1 MKNHSVEKYKNK
13 IIDYLIPIILSLVIA
28 TVLIWTELTTRS
40 GLTLDDTAFHF
51 HRFYDTYQQIQN
63 HNFSYFQ
70 MNYGMGESGR
80 IVNALYG
87 PFFAYLM
94 GSLLL
99 FCSSWLRFQ
108 ILITYL
114 IFLVGGLGIYRLS
127 RKVKISQ
134 VVSSI
139 VTALF
144 LTTGYIAYWP
154 RSNAFNSWG
163 AVLIPFVLIQGIN
176 LLNNHKTRFSWI
188 SLGIVMAIV
197 AQIHLLS
204 TFFSILAL
212 IPFFIYGL
220 VLSENK
226 RQMWIDVFKAV
237 GLFIVLTAN
246 VWGAF
251 LLLYPTNQMASPIDY
266 SPVLTAVN
274 LSVAGT
280 STMWTSITEVTLL
293 LFIVQLIYVIF
304 NFKSSK
310 LNTFVTLEGL
320 VFLYL
325 SSNLFPWQF
334 VKDTLP
340 AVTGYLQFPNRFTVV
355 AYPLLFLGIGLTLN
369 ELIKSH
375 GKKLGMIASALAI
388 IVVLF
393 NVRADFNEINN
404 MINENYHG
412 IRDNVMEMRE
422 KGLIQ
427 YIKKLQIN
435 TGNSPDYLPLHDNIS
450 SGDVPGKLRDILQR
464 KSQFRKK
471 VLLGGHLQLT
481 WNENETKLTTLP
493 IFLYSQSE
501 LKVNNKRV
509 NPRVS
514 EIGMPIVK
522 AKKGENKAILAF
534 KTPIWFITLFCI
546 SIITWIIIL
555 LYGGINLF
563 KYFKETMI
571 SS

>member
-28 TVLIWTELTTRS
+28 TVLIWTDLTTRS

-388 IVVLF
+388 VVVLF

-404 MINENYHG
+404 NITYNKGITSNAKEMKEKRLAPYINKVE
-412 IRDNVMEMRE
+412 I
-422 KGLIQ
+422 
-427 YIKKLQIN
+427 
-435 TGNSPDYLPLHDNIS
+435 NSPDYLP
-450 SGDVPGKLRDILQR
+450 V
-464 KSQFRKK
+464 RKK
-471 VLLGGHLQLT
+471 IKSSDITGMLMSMSPQKNNFEQRVLSNGRLELT
-481 WNENETKLTTLP
+481 WKDSTSKVTTLP
-493 IFLYSQSE
+493 IFIYKQSE
-501 LKVNNKRV
+501 LSLNNKVIKPKVN
-509 NPRVS
+509 
-514 EIGMPIVK
+514 EIGMPQVQSR
-522 AKKGENKAILAF
+522 KGKNTAILSF
-534 KTPIWFITLFCI
+534 KTPIWFT
-546 SIITWIIIL
+546 IL
-555 LYGGINLF
+555 LY
-563 KYFKETMI
+563 I
-571 SS
+571 SILSWVLLIIYGVFRC

>member
-127 RKVKISQ
+127 RKIKLSQ

-176 LLNNHKTRFSWI
+176 LLNNHKKRFSWI

-310 LNTFVTLEGL
+310 LNTFVTLEGI

-388 IVVLF
+388 VVVLF

-404 MINENYHG
+404 NITYNKG
-412 IRDNVMEMRE
+412 ITSNAKEMKE
-422 KGLIQ
+422 KGLAP
-427 YIKKLQIN
+427 YINKVEI
-435 TGNSPDYLPLHDNIS
+435 NSPDYLP
-450 SGDVPGKLRDILQR
+450 V
-464 KSQFRKK
+464 RKK
-471 VLLGGHLQLT
+471 IKSSDITGMLMSMSPQKNNFEQRALSNGRLELT
-481 WNENETKLTTLP
+481 WKDSTSKVTTLP
-493 IFLYSQSE
+493 IFIYKQSE
-501 LKVNNKRV
+501 LSLNSKVIKPKVN
-509 NPRVS
+509 
-514 EIGMPIVK
+514 EIGMPQVQSR
-522 AKKGENKAILAF
+522 KGKNTAILSF
-534 KTPIWFITLFCI
+534 KTPTWFT
-546 SIITWIIIL
+546 IL
-555 LYGGINLF
+555 LY
-563 KYFKETMI
+563 I
-571 SS
+571 SILSWALLIIYGVFRWVKIVKK

>member
-404 MINENYHG
+404 NITYNKG
-412 IRDNVMEMRE
+412 ITSNAKEMKE
-422 KGLIQ
+422 KGLAP
-427 YIKKLQIN
+427 YINKVEI
-435 TGNSPDYLPLHDNIS
+435 NSPDYLP
-450 SGDVPGKLRDILQR
+450 V
-464 KSQFRKK
+464 RKK
-471 VLLGGHLQLT
+471 IKSSDITGMLMSMSPQKNNFEQRVISNGRLEFT
-481 WNENETKLTTLP
+481 WKDSTSKVTTLP
-493 IFLYSQSE
+493 IFIYKQSE
-501 LKVNNKRV
+501 LSLNNKVIKPKVN
-509 NPRVS
+509 
-514 EIGMPIVK
+514 EIGMPQVQSR
-522 AKKGENKAILAF
+522 KGKNTAILSF
-534 KTPIWFITLFCI
+534 KTPIWFI
-546 SIITWIIIL
+546 IL
-555 LYGGINLF
+555 LY
-563 KYFKETMI
+563 I
-571 SS
+571 SILSWVLLIIYGVFRWVKIIKK

>member
-280 STMWTSITEVTLL
+280 STMWASITEVTLL

-310 LNTFVTLEGL
+310 LNTFVTLEGI

-404 MINENYHG
+404 NITYNKG
-412 IRDNVMEMRE
+412 ITNNAREMKE
-422 KGLIQ
+422 KGLAP
-427 YIKKLQIN
+427 YINKVEI
-435 TGNSPDYLPLHDNIS
+435 NSPDYLP
-450 SGDVPGKLRDILQR
+450 V
-464 KSQFRKK
+464 RKK
-471 VLLGGHLQLT
+471 IKSSDITGMLMSMSPQKNNFEQRVISNGRLEFT
-481 WNENETKLTTLP
+481 WKDSTSKVTTLP
-493 IFLYSQSE
+493 IFIYKQSE
-501 LKVNNKRV
+501 LSLNNKVIKPKVN
-509 NPRVS
+509 
-514 EIGMPIVK
+514 EIGMPQVQSR
-522 AKKGENKAILAF
+522 KGKNTAILSF
-534 KTPIWFITLFCI
+534 KTPIWFT
-546 SIITWIIIL
+546 IL
-555 LYGGINLF
+555 LY
-563 KYFKETMI
+563 I
-571 SS
+571 SILSWVLLIIYGVFRWVKIIKK

>member
-94 GSLLL
+94 GGLLL

-127 RKVKISQ
+127 RKAKLSQ
-134 VVSSI
+134 IISSI

-176 LLNNHKTRFSWI
+176 LLNNHKKRFSWI

-304 NFKSSK
+304 NFKASR
-310 LNTFVTLEGL
+310 LNTFVTLEGI

-334 VKDTLP
+334 IKDTLP

-369 ELIKSH
+369 ELIKNH
-375 GKKLGMIASALAI
+375 GKKLGMIASTLAVV
-388 IVVLF
+388 VVLF

-404 MINENYHG
+404 NITYNKG
-412 IRDNVMEMRE
+412 ITSNAREMKE
-422 KGLIQ
+422 KGLAA
-427 YIKKLQIN
+427 YINKVEI
-435 TGNSPDYLPLHDNIS
+435 NSPDYLPVQKKIKS
-450 SGDVPGKLRDILQR
+450 SDITGMLMSMSPQKHKFKQKALSNGR
-464 KSQFRKK
+464 
-471 VLLGGHLQLT
+471 LELT
-481 WNENETKLTTLP
+481 WNASTYKITTLP
-493 IFLYSQSE
+493 IFIYKQSE
-501 LKVNNKRV
+501 LSLNNKIIKPKVN
-509 NPRVS
+509 
-514 EIGMPIVK
+514 EIGMPQVQSR
-522 AKKGENKAILAF
+522 KGKNTAILSF
-534 KTPIWFITLFCI
+534 KTPTWFTVLLYI
-546 SIITWIIIL
+546 SILSWVLLII
-555 LYGGINLF
+555 YGVFRWVKII
-563 KYFKETMI
+563 KE
-571 SS
+571 

>member
-280 STMWTSITEVTLL
+280 STMWASITEVTLL

-310 LNTFVTLEGL
+310 LNTFVTLEGI

-404 MINENYHG
+404 NITYNKG
-412 IRDNVMEMRE
+412 ITSNAKEMKE
-422 KGLIQ
+422 KGLAP
-427 YIKKLQIN
+427 YINKVEI
-435 TGNSPDYLPLHDNIS
+435 NSPDYLP
-450 SGDVPGKLRDILQR
+450 V
-464 KSQFRKK
+464 RKK
-471 VLLGGHLQLT
+471 IKSSDITGMLMSMSPQKNNFEQRVISNGRLEFT
-481 WNENETKLTTLP
+481 WKDSTSKVTTLP
-493 IFLYSQSE
+493 IFIYKQSE
-501 LKVNNKRV
+501 LSLNNKVIKPKVN
-509 NPRVS
+509 
-514 EIGMPIVK
+514 EIGMPQVQSR
-522 AKKGENKAILAF
+522 KGKNTAILSF
-534 KTPIWFITLFCI
+534 KTPIWFI
-546 SIITWIIIL
+546 IL
-555 LYGGINLF
+555 LY
-563 KYFKETMI
+563 I
-571 SS
+571 SILSWVLLIIYGVFRWVKIIKK

>member
-127 RKVKISQ
+127 RKIKLSQ

-176 LLNNHKTRFSWI
+176 LLNNHKKRFSWI

-310 LNTFVTLEGL
+310 LNTFVTLEGI

-388 IVVLF
+388 VVVLF

-404 MINENYHG
+404 NITYNKG
-412 IRDNVMEMRE
+412 ITSNAKEMKE
-422 KGLIQ
+422 KGLAP
-427 YIKKLQIN
+427 YINKVEI
-435 TGNSPDYLPLHDNIS
+435 NSPDYLP
-450 SGDVPGKLRDILQR
+450 V
-464 KSQFRKK
+464 RKK
-471 VLLGGHLQLT
+471 IKSSDITGMLMSMSLQKNNFEQRALSNGHLELT
-481 WNENETKLTTLP
+481 WKDSTSKVTTLP
-493 IFLYSQSE
+493 IFIYKQSE
-501 LKVNNKRV
+501 LSLNSKVIKPKVN
-509 NPRVS
+509 
-514 EIGMPIVK
+514 EIGMPQVQSR
-522 AKKGENKAILAF
+522 KGKNTAILSF
-534 KTPIWFITLFCI
+534 KTPTWFT
-546 SIITWIIIL
+546 IL
-555 LYGGINLF
+555 LY
-563 KYFKETMI
+563 I
-571 SS
+571 SILSWALLIIYGVFRWVKIIKK

>member
-13 IIDYLIPIILSLVIA
+13 IINYLIPIILSLVIA

-127 RKVKISQ
+127 RKIKLSQ

-176 LLNNHKTRFSWI
+176 LLNNHKKRFSWI

-310 LNTFVTLEGL
+310 LNTFVTLEGI

-388 IVVLF
+388 VVVLF

-404 MINENYHG
+404 NITYNKG
-412 IRDNVMEMRE
+412 ITSNAKEMKE
-422 KGLIQ
+422 KGLAP
-427 YIKKLQIN
+427 YINKVEI
-435 TGNSPDYLPLHDNIS
+435 NSPDYLP
-450 SGDVPGKLRDILQR
+450 V
-464 KSQFRKK
+464 RKK
-471 VLLGGHLQLT
+471 IKSSDITGMLMSMSPQKNNFEQRALSNGRLELT
-481 WNENETKLTTLP
+481 WKDSTSKVTTLP
-493 IFLYSQSE
+493 IFIYKQSE
-501 LKVNNKRV
+501 LSLNSKVIKPKVN
-509 NPRVS
+509 
-514 EIGMPIVK
+514 EIGMPQVQSR
-522 AKKGENKAILAF
+522 KGKNTAILSF
-534 KTPIWFITLFCI
+534 KTPTWFT
-546 SIITWIIIL
+546 IL
-555 LYGGINLF
+555 LY
-563 KYFKETMI
+563 I
-571 SS
+571 SILSWALLIIYGVFRWVKIVKK

>member
-28 TVLIWTELTTRS
+28 TVLIWTDLTTRS

-388 IVVLF
+388 VVVLF

-404 MINENYHG
+404 NITYNKG
-412 IRDNVMEMRE
+412 ITSNAKEMKE
-422 KGLIQ
+422 KGLAP
-427 YIKKLQIN
+427 YINKVEI
-435 TGNSPDYLPLHDNIS
+435 NSPDYLP
-450 SGDVPGKLRDILQR
+450 V
-464 KSQFRKK
+464 RKK
-471 VLLGGHLQLT
+471 IKSSDITGMLMSMSPQKNNFEQRVISNGRLELT
-481 WNENETKLTTLP
+481 WKDSTSKVTTLP
-493 IFLYSQSE
+493 IFIYKQSE
-501 LKVNNKRV
+501 LSLNNKVIKPKVN
-509 NPRVS
+509 
-514 EIGMPIVK
+514 EIGMPQVQSR
-522 AKKGENKAILAF
+522 KGKNTAILSF
-534 KTPIWFITLFCI
+534 KTPIWFT
-546 SIITWIIIL
+546 IL
-555 LYGGINLF
+555 LY
-563 KYFKETMI
+563 I
-571 SS
+571 SILSWVLLIIYGVFRWVKIIKK

>member
-127 RKVKISQ
+127 RKVKLSQ

-139 VTALF
+139 VTTLF

-176 LLNNHKTRFSWI
+176 LLNNHKKRFSWI

-310 LNTFVTLEGL
+310 LNTFVTLEGI

-340 AVTGYLQFPNRFTVV
+340 AVTGYLQFPNRFTVI

-388 IVVLF
+388 VVVLF

-404 MINENYHG
+404 NITYNKG
-412 IRDNVMEMRE
+412 ITSNAKEMKE
-422 KGLIQ
+422 KGLAP
-427 YIKKLQIN
+427 YINKVEI
-435 TGNSPDYLPLHDNIS
+435 NSPDYLPVIKKIKS
-450 SGDVPGKLRDILQR
+450 SDITGMLMSMSPQKNNFEQR
-464 KSQFRKK
+464 ALSNGR
-471 VLLGGHLQLT
+471 LELT
-481 WNENETKLTTLP
+481 WKDSTSKVTTLP
-493 IFLYSQSE
+493 IFIYKQSE
-501 LKVNNKRV
+501 LSLNSKVIKPKVN
-509 NPRVS
+509 
-514 EIGMPIVK
+514 EIGMPQVQSR
-522 AKKGENKAILAF
+522 KGKNTAILSF
-534 KTPIWFITLFCI
+534 KTPIWFT
-546 SIITWIIIL
+546 IL
-555 LYGGINLF
+555 LY
-563 KYFKETMI
+563 I
-571 SS
+571 SILSWVLLIIYGVFRWVKIVKK

>member
-127 RKVKISQ
+127 RKAKISQ

-144 LTTGYIAYWP
+144 LTTGYIAYWS

-310 LNTFVTLEGL
+310 LNTFVTLEGI

-388 IVVLF
+388 VVVLF

-404 MINENYHG
+404 NITYNKG
-412 IRDNVMEMRE
+412 ITSNAKEMKE
-422 KGLIQ
+422 KGLAL
-427 YIKKLQIN
+427 YINKVEI
-435 TGNSPDYLPLHDNIS
+435 NSPDYLP
-450 SGDVPGKLRDILQR
+450 V
-464 KSQFRKK
+464 RKK
-471 VLLGGHLQLT
+471 IKSSDITGMLMSMSPQKNNFEQKTLSNGRLELT
-481 WNENETKLTTLP
+481 WKDSTSKVTTLP
-493 IFLYSQSE
+493 IFIYKQSE
-501 LKVNNKRV
+501 LSLNNKVIKPKVN
-509 NPRVS
+509 
-514 EIGMPIVK
+514 EIGMPQVQSR
-522 AKKGENKAILAF
+522 KGKNTAILSF
-534 KTPIWFITLFCI
+534 KTPIWFI
-546 SIITWIIIL
+546 IL
-555 LYGGINLF
+555 LY
-563 KYFKETMI
+563 I
-571 SS
+571 SILSWVLLIIYGVFRWVKIIKK

>member
-304 NFKSSK
+304 NFKASR
-310 LNTFVTLEGL
+310 LNTFVTLEGI

-369 ELIKSH
+369 ELIKNH
-375 GKKLGMIASALAI
+375 GKKIGTIASALAI
-388 IVVLF
+388 VVVLF

-404 MINENYHG
+404 NITYNKG
-412 IRDNVMEMRE
+412 ITNNAREMKE
-422 KGLIQ
+422 KGLAA
-427 YIKKLQIN
+427 YINKVEI
-435 TGNSPDYLPLHDNIS
+435 NSPDYLPVQKKIKS
-450 SGDVPGKLRDILQR
+450 SDITG
-464 KSQFRKK
+464 
-471 VLLGGHLQLT
+471 LLMSMSPQKNNFEQTALSNGRLELT
-481 WNENETKLTTLP
+481 WKDSTSKVTTLP
-493 IFLYSQSE
+493 IFIYKQSE
-501 LKVNNKRV
+501 LSLNNKVIKPKVN
-509 NPRVS
+509 
-514 EIGMPIVK
+514 EIGMPQVQSR
-522 AKKGENKAILAF
+522 KGKNTAILSF
-534 KTPIWFITLFCI
+534 KTPTWFTALLYI
-546 SIITWIIIL
+546 SILSWVLLII
-555 LYGGINLF
+555 YGVFRWVKII
-563 KYFKETMI
+563 KK
-571 SS
+571 

>member
-388 IVVLF
+388 VVVLF

-404 MINENYHG
+404 NITYNKGITSNAKEMKEKRLAPYINKVE
-412 IRDNVMEMRE
+412 I
-422 KGLIQ
+422 
-427 YIKKLQIN
+427 
-435 TGNSPDYLPLHDNIS
+435 NSPDYLP
-450 SGDVPGKLRDILQR
+450 V
-464 KSQFRKK
+464 RKK
-471 VLLGGHLQLT
+471 IKSSDITGMLMSMSPQKNNFEQRALSNGRLQLT
-481 WNENETKLTTLP
+481 WKDSTSKVTTLP
-493 IFLYSQSE
+493 IFIYKQSE
-501 LKVNNKRV
+501 LSLNNKVIKPKVN
-509 NPRVS
+509 
-514 EIGMPIVK
+514 EIGMPQVQSR
-522 AKKGENKAILAF
+522 KGKNTAILSF
-534 KTPIWFITLFCI
+534 KTPIWFT
-546 SIITWIIIL
+546 IL
-555 LYGGINLF
+555 LY
-563 KYFKETMI
+563 I
-571 SS
+571 SILSWVLLIIYGVFRC

>member
-280 STMWTSITEVTLL
+280 STMWASITEVTLL

-404 MINENYHG
+404 NITYNKG
-412 IRDNVMEMRE
+412 ITSNAKEMKE
-422 KGLIQ
+422 KGLAP
-427 YIKKLQIN
+427 YINKVEI
-435 TGNSPDYLPLHDNIS
+435 NSPDYLP
-450 SGDVPGKLRDILQR
+450 V
-464 KSQFRKK
+464 RKK
-471 VLLGGHLQLT
+471 IKSSDITGMLMSMSPQKNNFEQRVISNGRLEFT
-481 WNENETKLTTLP
+481 WKDSTSKVTTLP
-493 IFLYSQSE
+493 IFIYKQSE
-501 LKVNNKRV
+501 LSLNNKVIKPKVN
-509 NPRVS
+509 
-514 EIGMPIVK
+514 EIGMPQVQSR
-522 AKKGENKAILAF
+522 KGKNTAILSF
-534 KTPIWFITLFCI
+534 KTPTWFT
-546 SIITWIIIL
+546 IL
-555 LYGGINLF
+555 LY
-563 KYFKETMI
+563 I
-571 SS
+571 SILSWVLLIIYGVFRCEKIIKK

>member
-310 LNTFVTLEGL
+310 LNTFVTLEGI

-404 MINENYHG
+404 NITYNKGITSNAKEMKEKRLAPYINKVE
-412 IRDNVMEMRE
+412 I
-422 KGLIQ
+422 
-427 YIKKLQIN
+427 
-435 TGNSPDYLPLHDNIS
+435 NSPDYLP
-450 SGDVPGKLRDILQR
+450 V
-464 KSQFRKK
+464 RKK
-471 VLLGGHLQLT
+471 IKSSDITGMLMSMSPQKNNFEQRVLSNGRLELT
-481 WNENETKLTTLP
+481 WKDSTSKVTTLP
-493 IFLYSQSE
+493 IFIYKQSE
-501 LKVNNKRV
+501 LSLNNKVIKPKVN
-509 NPRVS
+509 
-514 EIGMPIVK
+514 EIGMPQVQSR
-522 AKKGENKAILAF
+522 KGKNTAILSF
-534 KTPIWFITLFCI
+534 KTPIWFT
-546 SIITWIIIL
+546 IL
-555 LYGGINLF
+555 LY
-563 KYFKETMI
+563 I
-571 SS
+571 SILSWVLLIIYGVFRWVKIIKK

>member
-51 HRFYDTYQQIQN
+51 HRFYDTYQQMQN

-176 LLNNHKTRFSWI
+176 LLNNHKSRFSWI

-310 LNTFVTLEGL
+310 LNTFVTLEGI

-404 MINENYHG
+404 NITYNKG
-412 IRDNVMEMRE
+412 ITSNAKEMKE
-422 KGLIQ
+422 KGLAP
-427 YIKKLQIN
+427 YINKVEI
-435 TGNSPDYLPLHDNIS
+435 NSPDYLP
-450 SGDVPGKLRDILQR
+450 V
-464 KSQFRKK
+464 RKK
-471 VLLGGHLQLT
+471 IKSSDITGMLMSMSPQKNNFEQRVLSNGRLELT
-481 WNENETKLTTLP
+481 WKDSTSKVTTLP
-493 IFLYSQSE
+493 IFIYKQSE
-501 LKVNNKRV
+501 LSLNNKVIKPKVN
-509 NPRVS
+509 
-514 EIGMPIVK
+514 EIGMPQVQSR
-522 AKKGENKAILAF
+522 KGKNTAILSF
-534 KTPIWFITLFCI
+534 KTPIWFT
-546 SIITWIIIL
+546 IL
-555 LYGGINLF
+555 LY
-563 KYFKETMI
+563 I
-571 SS
+571 SILSWVLLIIYGVFRWVKIIKK

>member
-127 RKVKISQ
+127 RKVKLSQ

-139 VTALF
+139 VTTLF

-176 LLNNHKTRFSWI
+176 LLNNHKNRFSWI

-310 LNTFVTLEGL
+310 LNTFVTLEGI

-375 GKKLGMIASALAI
+375 GKKIGMIASALAI
-388 IVVLF
+388 VVVLF

-404 MINENYHG
+404 NITYNKG
-412 IRDNVMEMRE
+412 ITSNAKEMKE
-422 KGLIQ
+422 KGLAP
-427 YIKKLQIN
+427 YINKVEI
-435 TGNSPDYLPLHDNIS
+435 NSPDYLP
-450 SGDVPGKLRDILQR
+450 V
-464 KSQFRKK
+464 RKK
-471 VLLGGHLQLT
+471 IKSSDITGMLMSMSLQKNNFEQRALSNGRLELT
-481 WNENETKLTTLP
+481 WKDSTSKVTTLP
-493 IFLYSQSE
+493 IFIYKQSE
-501 LKVNNKRV
+501 LSLNNKVIKPKVN
-509 NPRVS
+509 
-514 EIGMPIVK
+514 EIGMPQVQSR
-522 AKKGENKAILAF
+522 KGKNTAILSF
-534 KTPIWFITLFCI
+534 KTPTWFT
-546 SIITWIIIL
+546 IL
-555 LYGGINLF
+555 LY
-563 KYFKETMI
+563 I
-571 SS
+571 SILSWALLIIYGVFRWVKIVQK

>member
-304 NFKSSK
+304 NFRSSK
-310 LNTFVTLEGL
+310 LNTFVTLEGI

-388 IVVLF
+388 VVVLF

-404 MINENYHG
+404 NITYNKG
-412 IRDNVMEMRE
+412 ITSNAKEMKE
-422 KGLIQ
+422 KGLAP
-427 YIKKLQIN
+427 YINKVEI
-435 TGNSPDYLPLHDNIS
+435 NSPDYLP
-450 SGDVPGKLRDILQR
+450 V
-464 KSQFRKK
+464 RKK
-471 VLLGGHLQLT
+471 IKSSDITGMLMSMSPQKNNFEQRALSNGRLELT
-481 WNENETKLTTLP
+481 WKDSTSKVTTLP
-493 IFLYSQSE
+493 IFIYKQSE
-501 LKVNNKRV
+501 LSLNNKVIKPKVN
-509 NPRVS
+509 
-514 EIGMPIVK
+514 EIGMPQVQSR
-522 AKKGENKAILAF
+522 KGKNTAILSF
-534 KTPIWFITLFCI
+534 KTPIWFT
-546 SIITWIIIL
+546 IL
-555 LYGGINLF
+555 LY
-563 KYFKETMI
+563 I
-571 SS
+571 SILSWVLLIIYGVFRWVKIIKK

>member
-310 LNTFVTLEGL
+310 LNTFVTLEGI

-334 VKDTLP
+334 VKNTLP

-388 IVVLF
+388 VVVLF

-404 MINENYHG
+404 NITYNKG
-412 IRDNVMEMRE
+412 ITSNAKEMKE
-422 KGLIQ
+422 KGLAP
-427 YIKKLQIN
+427 YINKVEI
-435 TGNSPDYLPLHDNIS
+435 NSPDYLP
-450 SGDVPGKLRDILQR
+450 V
-464 KSQFRKK
+464 RKK
-471 VLLGGHLQLT
+471 IKSSDITGMLMSMSPQKNNFEQKALSNGRLELT
-481 WNENETKLTTLP
+481 WKDSTSKVTTLP
-493 IFLYSQSE
+493 IFIYKQSE
-501 LKVNNKRV
+501 LSLNNKVIKPKVN
-509 NPRVS
+509 
-514 EIGMPIVK
+514 EIGMPQVQSR
-522 AKKGENKAILAF
+522 KGKNTAILSF
-534 KTPIWFITLFCI
+534 KTPIWFI
-546 SIITWIIIL
+546 IL
-555 LYGGINLF
+555 LY
-563 KYFKETMI
+563 I
-571 SS
+571 SILSWVLLIIYGVFRWVKIIKK

>member
-1 MKNHSVEKYKNK
+1 MKNYSVEKYKNK

-197 AQIHLLS
+197 GQIHLLS

-310 LNTFVTLEGL
+310 LNTFVTLEGI

-388 IVVLF
+388 VVVLF

-404 MINENYHG
+404 NITYNKEITSNAK
-412 IRDNVMEMRE
+412 EMKE
-422 KGLIQ
+422 KGLAL
-427 YIKKLQIN
+427 YINKVEI
-435 TGNSPDYLPLHDNIS
+435 NSPDYLP
-450 SGDVPGKLRDILQR
+450 V
-464 KSQFRKK
+464 RKK
-471 VLLGGHLQLT
+471 IKSSDITGMLMSMSPQKNNFEQKALSNGRLELT
-481 WNENETKLTTLP
+481 WKDSTSKVTTLP
-493 IFLYSQSE
+493 IFIYKQSE
-501 LKVNNKRV
+501 LSLNNKVIKPKVN
-509 NPRVS
+509 
-514 EIGMPIVK
+514 EIGMPQVQSR
-522 AKKGENKAILAF
+522 KGKNTAILSF
-534 KTPIWFITLFCI
+534 KTPIWFI
-546 SIITWIIIL
+546 IL
-555 LYGGINLF
+555 LY
-563 KYFKETMI
+563 I
-571 SS
+571 SILSWVLLIIYGVFRWIKIIKK

>member
-127 RKVKISQ
+127 RKVKLSQ

-139 VTALF
+139 VTTLF

-176 LLNNHKTRFSWI
+176 LLNNHKNRFSWI

-310 LNTFVTLEGL
+310 LNTFVTLEGI

-375 GKKLGMIASALAI
+375 GKKIGMIASALAI
-388 IVVLF
+388 VVVLF

-404 MINENYHG
+404 NITYNKG
-412 IRDNVMEMRE
+412 ITSNAKEMKE
-422 KGLIQ
+422 KGLAP
-427 YIKKLQIN
+427 YINKVEI
-435 TGNSPDYLPLHDNIS
+435 NSPDYLP
-450 SGDVPGKLRDILQR
+450 V
-464 KSQFRKK
+464 RKK
-471 VLLGGHLQLT
+471 IKSSDITGMLMSMSLQKNNFEQRALSNGRLELT
-481 WNENETKLTTLP
+481 WKDSTSKVTTLP
-493 IFLYSQSE
+493 IFIYKQSE
-501 LKVNNKRV
+501 LSLNNKVIKPKVN
-509 NPRVS
+509 
-514 EIGMPIVK
+514 EIGMPQVQSRK
-522 AKKGENKAILAF
+522 RKNTAILSF
-534 KTPIWFITLFCI
+534 KTPTWFT
-546 SIITWIIIL
+546 IL
-555 LYGGINLF
+555 LY
-563 KYFKETMI
+563 I
-571 SS
+571 SILSWALLIIYGVFRWVKIVKK

>member
-127 RKVKISQ
+127 RKVKLSQ
-134 VVSSI
+134 VVSSV
-139 VTALF
+139 VTTLF

-176 LLNNHKTRFSWI
+176 LLNNHKKRFSWI

-310 LNTFVTLEGL
+310 LNTFVTLEGI

-334 VKDTLP
+334 IKDTLP

-369 ELIKSH
+369 ELIKNH
-375 GKKLGMIASALAI
+375 GKKLGTIASALAI
-388 IVVLF
+388 VVVLF

-404 MINENYHG
+404 NITYNKG
-412 IRDNVMEMRE
+412 ITSNAREMKE
-422 KGLIQ
+422 KGLAA
-427 YIKKLQIN
+427 YINKVEI
-435 TGNSPDYLPLHDNIS
+435 NSPDYLPVQKKIKS
-450 SGDVPGKLRDILQR
+450 SDVTGMLMSMSPQKNNFEQKALSNGRLE
-464 KSQFRKK
+464 
-471 VLLGGHLQLT
+471 LT
-481 WNENETKLTTLP
+481 WKDSTSKVTTLP
-493 IFLYSQSE
+493 IFIYKQSE
-501 LKVNNKRV
+501 LSLNNKV
-509 NPRVS
+509 IKPKLN
-514 EIGMPIVK
+514 EIGMPQVQSR
-522 AKKGENKAILAF
+522 KGKNTAILSF
-534 KTPIWFITLFCI
+534 KTPTWFTALLYI
-546 SIITWIIIL
+546 SILSWVLLII
-555 LYGGINLF
+555 YGVFRWVKII
-563 KYFKETMI
+563 KK
-571 SS
+571 

>member
-144 LTTGYIAYWP
+144 LTTGYIAYWL

-226 RQMWIDVFKAV
+226 RQMWINVFKAV

-310 LNTFVTLEGL
+310 LNTFVTLEGI

-388 IVVLF
+388 VVVLF

-404 MINENYHG
+404 NITYNKEITSNAK
-412 IRDNVMEMRE
+412 EMKE
-422 KGLIQ
+422 KGLAL
-427 YIKKLQIN
+427 YINKVEI
-435 TGNSPDYLPLHDNIS
+435 NSPDYLP
-450 SGDVPGKLRDILQR
+450 V
-464 KSQFRKK
+464 RKK
-471 VLLGGHLQLT
+471 IKSSDITGMLMSMSPQKNNFEQKALSNGRLELT
-481 WNENETKLTTLP
+481 WKDSTSKVTTLP
-493 IFLYSQSE
+493 IFIYKQSE
-501 LKVNNKRV
+501 LSLNSKVIKPKVN
-509 NPRVS
+509 
-514 EIGMPIVK
+514 EIGMPQVQSR
-522 AKKGENKAILAF
+522 KGKNTAILSF
-534 KTPIWFITLFCI
+534 KTPTWFTALLYI
-546 SIITWIIIL
+546 SILSWALLII
-555 LYGGINLF
+555 YGVFRWVKII
-563 KYFKETMI
+563 KK
-571 SS
+571 

>member
-127 RKVKISQ
+127 RKVKLSQ

-176 LLNNHKTRFSWI
+176 LLNNHKKRFSWI

-310 LNTFVTLEGL
+310 LNTFVTVEGI

-388 IVVLF
+388 VVVLF

-404 MINENYHG
+404 NITYNKG
-412 IRDNVMEMRE
+412 ITSNAKEMKE
-422 KGLIQ
+422 KGLAP
-427 YIKKLQIN
+427 YINKVEI
-435 TGNSPDYLPLHDNIS
+435 NSPDYLP
-450 SGDVPGKLRDILQR
+450 V
-464 KSQFRKK
+464 RKK
-471 VLLGGHLQLT
+471 IKSSDITGMLMSMSLQKNNFEQRALSNGRLELT
-481 WNENETKLTTLP
+481 WKDSTSKVTTLP
-493 IFLYSQSE
+493 IFIYKQSE
-501 LKVNNKRV
+501 LSLNSKVIKPKVN
-509 NPRVS
+509 
-514 EIGMPIVK
+514 EIGMPQVQSR
-522 AKKGENKAILAF
+522 KGKNTAILSF
-534 KTPIWFITLFCI
+534 KTPTWFTALLYI
-546 SIITWIIIL
+546 SILSWVLLII
-555 LYGGINLF
+555 YGVFRWVKII
-563 KYFKETMI
+563 KK
-571 SS
+571 

>member
-310 LNTFVTLEGL
+310 LNTFVTLEGI

-404 MINENYHG
+404 NITYNKG
-412 IRDNVMEMRE
+412 ITSNAKEMKE
-422 KGLIQ
+422 KGLAP
-427 YIKKLQIN
+427 YINKVEI
-435 TGNSPDYLPLHDNIS
+435 NSPDYLP
-450 SGDVPGKLRDILQR
+450 V
-464 KSQFRKK
+464 RKK
-471 VLLGGHLQLT
+471 IKSSDITGMLMSMSPQKNNFEQRVISNGRLEFT
-481 WNENETKLTTLP
+481 WKDSTSKVTTLP
-493 IFLYSQSE
+493 IFIYKQSE
-501 LKVNNKRV
+501 LSLNNKVIKPKVN
-509 NPRVS
+509 
-514 EIGMPIVK
+514 EIGMPQVQSR
-522 AKKGENKAILAF
+522 KGKNTAILSF
-534 KTPIWFITLFCI
+534 KTPIWFT
-546 SIITWIIIL
+546 IL
-555 LYGGINLF
+555 LY
-563 KYFKETMI
+563 I
-571 SS
+571 SILSWVLLIIYGVFRCEKIIKK

>member
-388 IVVLF
+388 VVVLF

-404 MINENYHG
+404 NITYNKG
-412 IRDNVMEMRE
+412 ITSNAKEMKE
-422 KGLIQ
+422 KGLAP
-427 YIKKLQIN
+427 YINKVEI
-435 TGNSPDYLPLHDNIS
+435 NSPDYLP
-450 SGDVPGKLRDILQR
+450 V
-464 KSQFRKK
+464 RKK
-471 VLLGGHLQLT
+471 IKSSDITGMLMSMSPQKNNFEQKALSNGRLELT
-481 WNENETKLTTLP
+481 WKYSTSKVTTLP
-493 IFLYSQSE
+493 IFIYKQSE
-501 LKVNNKRV
+501 LSLNNKVIKPKVN
-509 NPRVS
+509 
-514 EIGMPIVK
+514 EIGMPQVQSR
-522 AKKGENKAILAF
+522 KGKNTAILSF
-534 KTPIWFITLFCI
+534 KTPIWFT
-546 SIITWIIIL
+546 IL
-555 LYGGINLF
+555 LY
-563 KYFKETMI
+563 I
-571 SS
+571 SILSWVLLIIYGVFRWVKIIKK

>member
-134 VVSSI
+134 VFSSI

-293 LFIVQLIYVIF
+293 LCIVQLIYVIF

-310 LNTFVTLEGL
+310 LNTFVTLEGI

-388 IVVLF
+388 VVVLF

-404 MINENYHG
+404 NITYNKG
-412 IRDNVMEMRE
+412 ITSNAKEMKE
-422 KGLIQ
+422 KGLAP
-427 YIKKLQIN
+427 YINKVEI
-435 TGNSPDYLPLHDNIS
+435 NSPDYLP
-450 SGDVPGKLRDILQR
+450 V
-464 KSQFRKK
+464 RKK
-471 VLLGGHLQLT
+471 IKSSDITGMLMSMSPQKNNFEQKALSNGRLELT
-481 WNENETKLTTLP
+481 WKDSTSKVTTLP
-493 IFLYSQSE
+493 IFIYKQSE
-501 LKVNNKRV
+501 LSLNNKVIKPKVN
-509 NPRVS
+509 
-514 EIGMPIVK
+514 EIGMPQVQSR
-522 AKKGENKAILAF
+522 KGKNTAILSF
-534 KTPIWFITLFCI
+534 KTPIWFT
-546 SIITWIIIL
+546 IL
-555 LYGGINLF
+555 LY
-563 KYFKETMI
+563 I
-571 SS
+571 SILSWVLLIIYGVFRWVKIIKK

>member
-80 IVNALYG
+80 LVNALYG

-340 AVTGYLQFPNRFTVV
+340 AVTGYFQFPNRFTVV

-404 MINENYHG
+404 NITYNKG
-412 IRDNVMEMRE
+412 ITSNAKEMKE
-422 KGLIQ
+422 KGLAP
-427 YIKKLQIN
+427 YINKVEI
-435 TGNSPDYLPLHDNIS
+435 NSPDYLP
-450 SGDVPGKLRDILQR
+450 V
-464 KSQFRKK
+464 RKK
-471 VLLGGHLQLT
+471 IKSSDITGMLMSMSPQKNNFEQRVISNGRLEFT
-481 WNENETKLTTLP
+481 WKDSTSKVTTLP
-493 IFLYSQSE
+493 IFIYKQSE
-501 LKVNNKRV
+501 LSLNNKVIKPKVN
-509 NPRVS
+509 
-514 EIGMPIVK
+514 EIGMPQVQSR
-522 AKKGENKAILAF
+522 KGKNTAILSF
-534 KTPIWFITLFCI
+534 KTPIWFT
-546 SIITWIIIL
+546 IL
-555 LYGGINLF
+555 LY
-563 KYFKETMI
+563 I
-571 SS
+571 SILSWVLLIIYGVFRWVKIIKK

>member
-1 MKNHSVEKYKNK
+1 MKKQSVEKYKNK
-13 IIDYLIPIILSLVIA
+13 IIEYLIPIILSLVIA

-51 HRFYDTYQQIQN
+51 HRFYDTYQQIHN

-94 GSLLL
+94 GGLLL

-108 ILITYL
+108 VLITYL

-127 RKVKISQ
+127 RKVKLSQ
-134 VVSSI
+134 PVSSV

-176 LLNNHKTRFSWI
+176 LLNNHKKRFSWI

-204 TFFSILAL
+204 TFFSVLAL

-266 SPVLTAVN
+266 SPVLTAIN
-274 LSVAGT
+274 LSAAGT

-304 NFKSSK
+304 NFKASK
-310 LNTFVTLEGL
+310 LNTFVTLEGI

-355 AYPLLFLGIGLTLN
+355 AYPLLFLGIGLTIT
-369 ELIKSH
+369 EVMKDH
-375 GKKLGMIASALAI
+375 GKKLGLIASALAI

-404 MINENYHG
+404 NINYNKG
-412 IRDNVMEMRE
+412 ITSNTKEMKE
-422 KGLIQ
+422 KGLAA
-427 YIKKLQIN
+427 YINKVEI
-435 TGNSPDYLPLHDNIS
+435 NSPDYLPVQKKIKS
-450 SGDVPGKLRDILQR
+450 SDVTGMLMSMSSQKNKFRQKALSNGRLQI
-464 KSQFRKK
+464 
-471 VLLGGHLQLT
+471 T
-481 WNENETKLTTLP
+481 WNEKETRLTTLP
-493 IFLYSQSE
+493 VYIYKQSV
-501 LKVNNKRV
+501 LTVNDKKVTPKLN
-509 NPRVS
+509 
-514 EIGMPIVK
+514 EIGMPKVQSR
-522 AKKGENKAILAF
+522 KGKNTAILSF
-534 KTPIWFITLFCI
+534 QTPTWFT
-546 SIITWIIIL
+546 IL
-555 LYGGINLF
+555 LYISILSWVLLIIYGVFRWVKIV
-563 KYFKETMI
+563 KE
-571 SS
+571 

>member
-310 LNTFVTLEGL
+310 LNTFVTLEGI

-404 MINENYHG
+404 NITYNKG
-412 IRDNVMEMRE
+412 ITSNAKEMKE
-422 KGLIQ
+422 KGLAP
-427 YIKKLQIN
+427 YINKVEI
-435 TGNSPDYLPLHDNIS
+435 NSPDYLP
-450 SGDVPGKLRDILQR
+450 V
-464 KSQFRKK
+464 RKK
-471 VLLGGHLQLT
+471 IKSSDITGMLMSMSPQKNNFEQTALSNGRLELT
-481 WNENETKLTTLP
+481 WKDSTSKVTTLP
-493 IFLYSQSE
+493 IFIYKQSE
-501 LKVNNKRV
+501 LSLNNKVIKPKVN
-509 NPRVS
+509 
-514 EIGMPIVK
+514 EIGMPQVQSR
-522 AKKGENKAILAF
+522 KGKNTAILSF
-534 KTPIWFITLFCI
+534 KTPIWFT
-546 SIITWIIIL
+546 IL
-555 LYGGINLF
+555 LY
-563 KYFKETMI
+563 I
-571 SS
+571 SILSWVLLIIYGVFRWVKIIKK

>member
-388 IVVLF
+388 VVVLF

-404 MINENYHG
+404 NITYNKG
-412 IRDNVMEMRE
+412 ITNNAREMKE
-422 KGLIQ
+422 KGLAT
-427 YIKKLQIN
+427 YINKVEI
-435 TGNSPDYLPLHDNIS
+435 NSPDYLP
-450 SGDVPGKLRDILQR
+450 V
-464 KSQFRKK
+464 RKK
-471 VLLGGHLQLT
+471 IKSSDITGMLMSMSPQKTNFEQKALSNGRLELT
-481 WNENETKLTTLP
+481 WKDSNSKVTTLP
-493 IFLYSQSE
+493 IFIYKQSE
-501 LKVNNKRV
+501 LSLNNKVIKPKVN
-509 NPRVS
+509 
-514 EIGMPIVK
+514 EIGMPQVQSR
-522 AKKGENKAILAF
+522 KGKNTAILSF
-534 KTPIWFITLFCI
+534 KTPIWFT
-546 SIITWIIIL
+546 IL
-555 LYGGINLF
+555 LY
-563 KYFKETMI
+563 I
-571 SS
+571 SILSWVLLIIYGVFRWVKIIKK